1 VKALALALALA
12 AAPCAAEVN
21 RDAILQPRPPKVL
34 SAFGFFDA
42 ALAPAAGVQPY
53 DIASPLFSDYADKD
67 RFVFTPGPAPWSVTG
82 VLAFP
87 VGAALI
93 KTFRYGEHRVETRVL
108 LHQEAGWK
116 AYSYVWNA
124 DQTEA
129 DLKIAG
135 ADLTVDTAHGTIA
148 YHVPNV
154 NQCKA
159 CHIDADKVFSPIGPK
174 VRNLN
179 TGDQLARLAAAG
191 VLAEVQDGAPATP
204 DYRDA
209 ALPLESRARAYL
221 DANCGHC
228 HAPGRPADTSGLFLT
243 WDETD
248 PTRLG
253 VMKHPVAAGRG
264 SGDLE
269 FDIVPGDPA
278 ASILTY
284 RVASTDPGVMMPEVG
299 RGLVHDEGLALLS
312 DWIAAMQ

>member
-1 VKALALALALA
+1 
-12 AAPCAAEVN
+12 
-21 RDAILQPRPPKVL
+21 
-34 SAFGFFDA
+34 
-42 ALAPAAGVQPY
+42 
-53 DIASPLFSDYADKD
+53 
-67 RFVFTPGPAPWSVTG
+67 
-82 VLAFP
+82 
-87 VGAALI
+87 
-93 KTFRYGEHRVETRVL
+93 
-108 LHQEAGWK
+108 
-116 AYSYVWNA
+116 
-124 DQTEA
+124 
-129 DLKIAG
+129 
-135 ADLTVDTAHGTIA
+135 
-148 YHVPNV
+148 
-154 NQCKA
+154 
-159 CHIDADKVFSPIGPK
+159 
-174 VRNLN
+174 
-179 TGDQLARLAAAG
+179 
-191 VLAEVQDGAPATP
+191 
-204 DYRDA
+204 
-209 ALPLESRARAYL
+209 LPLESRARAYL